1 MNREYFRVL
10 EVNLSTGK
18 GKMHRIEGPAA
29 TIGGSGLAALLFEH
43 FGRVDL
49 NWSEELQPF
58 ILAIGPLT
66 GAFPLMSKTVAAFKS
81 PYSDQYTESH
91 AGGRCALAL
100 KFADLDALVITGRAK
115 QLSSLEIGSRNIVIK
130 EVPFMAGMD
139 AYASGK
145 LLRRMS
151 RGGSGHRSILRIGPS
166 GEIGSAMAC
175 VNVDTYRHFGRLG
188 GGTVLGSKNLKGI
201 IIQGDG
207 DFDLPG
213 GSAYKKIFARVYEQV
228 TGTEMMRKYH
238 SLGTPANLQSLDDI
252 QSLPWRNLQQ
262 TSDPKAIAGI
272 NGQRFADD
280 ALLRNGACSGC
291 PVGCIHIG
299 YVREKF
305 HEDNRYTYRQ
315 VAYDYEPI
323 FACGT
328 MLGMA
333 NPFDVLKIMDVMEKV
348 SIDSIS
354 GGVAL
359 AWATEALVRGIISEN
374 ETGIKLAFG
383 DAAGYCH
390 AARLLG
396 TGANDFYRLLGQGT
410 LKAAEVYGGSEFA
423 CVLGQEMAGYATGE
437 LYFTAQSLGFRHS
450 HLDTPAYSYDQ
461 KHNERDID
469 KAVAFLLDN
478 EPDRCLLTSM
488 VCCLF
493 ARKVYKEEILAECLQ
508 ALGMKQMAQNLSMA
522 GEYIRTHRWQLRFAS
537 GFSPESIVLPKRFY
551 SVTTWKGPV
560 DGEYLDRLRLEYG
573 RKLTELVK
581 KADTVDKKTGK
592 NIETLNLGEK

>member
-18 GKMHRIEGPAA
+18 SKVHQVDGRNIAV
-29 TIGGSGLAALLFEH
+29 GGSGLAALLFER

-49 NWSEELQPF
+49 AWSEELQPF

-81 PYSDQYTESH
+81 PYNDQYTESH
-91 AGGRCALAL
+91 AGGRSALAL
-100 KFADLDALVITGRAK
+100 RFADLDALVVTGRAK
-115 QLSSLEIGSRNIVIK
+115 RLSSLEIGSRNIAING
-130 EVPFMAGMD
+130 VPFMAGMD
-139 AYASGK
+139 ANVSGK

-166 GEIGSAMAC
+166 GEIGSVMAC
-175 VNVDTYRHFGRLG
+175 INVDSYRHFGRLG
-188 GGTVLGSKNLKGI
+188 GGAVLGNKNLKGI

-207 DFDLPG
+207 GFDLPR
-213 GSAYKKIFARVYEQV
+213 GSAYKKLFASVYGQV

-238 SLGTPANLQSLDDI
+238 NLGTPANLQSLNDI
-252 QSLPWRNLQQ
+252 KSLPWRNLQQ
-262 TSDPKAIAGI
+262 TSDAGAIAGV

-305 HEDNRYTYRQ
+305 HRDNRYTYRQ
-315 VAYDYEPI
+315 VAYDYEPL
-323 FACGT
+323 FSCGT

-359 AWATEALVRGIISEN
+359 AWATEALARGIISEK
-374 ETGIKLAFG
+374 ETEIKLAFG
-383 DAAGYCH
+383 DGAGYCH

-396 TGANDFYRLLGQGT
+396 TGANEFYRLLGQGT
-410 LKAAEVYGGSEFA
+410 LKAAELYGGREFA

-450 HLDTPAYSYDQ
+450 HLDTGAYSYDQ
-461 KHNERDID
+461 KHNEKDISR
-469 KAVAFLLDN
+469 AVDFLLDD
-478 EPDRCLLTSM
+478 EPGRCLLTSM

-493 ARKVYKEEILAECLQ
+493 ARSVYSEDVLARCLQ
-508 ALGMKQMAQNLSMA
+508 VLGMEQMADNLSLA
-522 GEYIRTHRWQLRFAS
+522 GERIRVHRWQLRFAS
-537 GFSPESIVLPKRFY
+537 GFSPEDIVLPKRFY

-560 DGEYLDRLRLEYG
+560 DGDYLDALRLEYG
-573 RKLTELVK
+573 RKLNDLVK
-581 KADTVDKKTGK
+581 KTNNTAQDQQ
-592 NIETLNLGEK
+592 E